1 MGRSAYCG
9 YARPRE
15 SLEGVSQTDALLWI
29 IALLL
34 LELNHLRWIWWE
46 YWDCR
51 KCGQKHRACACAT
64 KWIMYL

>member
-1 MGRSAYCG
+1 
-9 YARPRE
+9 
-15 SLEGVSQTDALLWI
+15 VSQTDALLWI

-51 KCGQKHRACACAT
+51 KCGQKHHVCACAT